1 MVERV
6 YTSVTELFAEVA
18 PDLLESLTEN
28 DPFWVQVRENTITD
42 AELDGHTALMQEL
55 GMYYPDSAVA
65 KAVQLLKDARRSSL
79 PTPLSF
85 ILPPK

>member
-1 MVERV
+1 MVERI
-6 YTSVTELFAEVA
+6 YNSVEELFKEEA
-18 PDLLESLTEN
+18 PDLLEFLPE
-28 DPFWVQVRENTITD
+28 DDIFWKQIRENTITD
-42 AELDGHTALMQEL
+42 EELIGHTALMQEL